1 MTDLSS
7 RTVQS
12 VVNSNPDP
20 KLGDQRLVQLASEL
34 AKGTFNHTAVLRS
47 FDLTLAQFERYIAP
61 NTFFKQAYDAAV
73 IEWNS
78 STSTV
83 KRIKTRSAAILEDSL
98 PALSARLVDQ
108 REALPAVVE
117 TAKLFAKLA
126 GAGEEK
132 QAAGSTDRFTIS
144 INIGSKKIEQ
154 VVEPTIDITPQ
165 RALESPND

>member
-1 MTDLSS
+1 MDEPTDPHLDS
-7 RTVQS
+7 Q
-12 VVNSNPDP
+12 
-20 KLGDQRLVQLASEL
+20 KLATLAGEL
-34 AKGTFNHTAVLRS
+34 AKGTFNPVEVLKS
-47 FDLTLAQFERYIAP
+47 FGLTVGQLERYIAP
-61 NTFFKQAYDAAV
+61 NPFFKQAYDAALV
-73 IEWNS
+73 EWNS

-98 PALSARLVDQ
+98 PALSARLTDH
-108 REALPAVVE
+108 RESLPAVVE

-132 QAAGSTDRFTIS
+132 SVAGPSDRFTIS

>member
-1 MTDLSS
+1 MDEPTDPHLDS
-7 RTVQS
+7 Q
-12 VVNSNPDP
+12 
-20 KLGDQRLVQLASEL
+20 KLATLAGEL
-34 AKGTFNHTAVLRS
+34 AKGTFNPVEVLKS
-47 FDLTLAQFERYIAP
+47 FGLTVGQLERYIAP
-61 NTFFKQAYDAAV
+61 NPFFKQAYGAALV
-73 IEWNS
+73 EWNS

-98 PALSARLVDQ
+98 PALSARLTDH
-108 REALPAVVE
+108 RESLPAVVE

-132 QAAGSTDRFTIS
+132 SVAGPSDRFTIS

>member
-1 MTDLSS
+1 MDEPTDPHLDS
-7 RTVQS
+7 Q
-12 VVNSNPDP
+12 
-20 KLGDQRLVQLASEL
+20 KLATLAGEL
-34 AKGTFNHTAVLRS
+34 AKGTFNPVEVLKS
-47 FDLTLAQFERYIAP
+47 FGLTVGQLERYIAP
-61 NTFFKQAYDAAV
+61 NPFFKQAYDAALV
-73 IEWNS
+73 EWNS

-98 PALSARLVDQ
+98 PALSARLTDH
-108 REALPAVVE
+108 RENLPAVVE

-132 QAAGSTDRFTIS
+132 SVAGPSDRFTIS

>member
-1 MTDLSS
+1 MDEPTDPHLDS
-7 RTVQS
+7 Q
-12 VVNSNPDP
+12 
-20 KLGDQRLVQLASEL
+20 KLATLAGEL
-34 AKGTFNHTAVLRS
+34 AKGTFNPVEVLKS
-47 FDLTLAQFERYIAP
+47 FGLTVGQLERYIAP
-61 NTFFKQAYDAAV
+61 NPFFKQAYDAALV
-73 IEWNS
+73 EWNS

-98 PALSARLVDQ
+98 PDH
-108 REALPAVVE
+108 RESLPAVVE

-132 QAAGSTDRFTIS
+132 SVAGPSDRFTIS

>member
-1 MTDLSS
+1 MDEPP
-7 RTVQS
+7 
-12 VVNSNPDP
+12 PDP
-20 KLGDQRLVQLASEL
+20 HLDSQKLATLAGEL
-34 AKGTFNHTAVLRS
+34 AKGTFNPIEVLKS
-47 FDLTLAQFERYIAP
+47 FGLTVGQLERYIAP
-61 NTFFKQAYDAAV
+61 NPFFKQAYDAAV

-108 REALPAVVE
+108 RESLPAVVE

-132 QAAGSTDRFTIS
+132 QIQGSTDRFTIS

-154 VVEPTIDITPQ
+154 VIEPTIDITPQ
-165 RALESPND
+165 KALESPSE